1 MSNTNSISSV
11 NVQIFSQFSQQVNE
25 TSTPKTL
32 RIMLNLLILISLI
45 MLFSSSIILYLA
57 LENIE
62 SAKYGVEITRY
73 TFESLFQMTTI
84 RLLIRS
90 LTNIAQKY
98 QSDKS
103 IFISSRSPLYLDSIT
118 HTNEKMIA
126 NTILLT
132 RQSDEFGSK
141 KLSQVIQ
148 VGMLS

>member
-32 RIMLNLLILISLI
+32 RVMFNLVILISFI

-62 SAKYGVEITRY
+62 TAKYGVEITRY

-90 LTNIAQKY
+90 LTNIAQ
-98 QSDKS
+98 
-103 IFISSRSPLYLDSIT
+103 
-118 HTNEKMIA
+118 
-126 NTILLT
+126 
-132 RQSDEFGSK
+132 
-141 KLSQVIQ
+141 
-148 VGMLS
+148 

>member
-1 MSNTNSISSV
+1 
-11 NVQIFSQFSQQVNE
+11 
-25 TSTPKTL
+25 
-32 RIMLNLLILISLI
+32 MLNLLILISLI